1 MTKASYR
8 IPLKLTVFDR
18 RDEKMVYNSTS
29 RLRSKV
35 VGVSAIVLRTYDH
48 STHYFE
54 CEVMYSRTKDSWN
67 AFKFESTAELKRILD
82 IDTEPQLLKELLK
95 DGMLDKD
102 CVPKGI

>member
-1 MTKASYR
+1 
-8 IPLKLTVFDR
+8 
-18 RDEKMVYNSTS
+18 
-29 RLRSKV
+29 
-35 VGVSAIVLRTYDH
+35 
-48 STHYFE
+48 
-54 CEVMYSRTKDSWN
+54 MYSRTKDSWN